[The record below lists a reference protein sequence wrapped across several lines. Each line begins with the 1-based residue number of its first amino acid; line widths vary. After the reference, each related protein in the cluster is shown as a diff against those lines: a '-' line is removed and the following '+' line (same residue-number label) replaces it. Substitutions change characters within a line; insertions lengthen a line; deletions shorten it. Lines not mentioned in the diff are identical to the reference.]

1 MGDYKIGSFY
11 YVFILKDFTLNLLS
25 EDTRFSLV
33 MLFDTFL
40 SLMYEFYNILLLKN
54 QRNIRLTRNHF
65 IITFCLLF
73 DFIINLFDSLISSFI
88 LSLFTYLNAIFMSK
102 TFFILVHSIT
112 ILSFNH
118 FIKHV
123 M

>member
-11 YVFILKDFTLNLLS
+11 YVFILQDFTLNLLS

-40 SLMYEFYNILLLKN
+40 SLMYEFYNILLHKN
-54 QRNIRLTRNHF
+54 QRNIRLTGNHF

-73 DFIINLFDSLISSFI
+73 DFIINLFETLCHSYLLILMNALFI
-88 LSLFTYLNAIFMSK
+88 LMHL
-102 TFFILVHSIT
+102 
-112 ILSFNH
+112 
-118 FIKHV
+118 
-123 M
+123 